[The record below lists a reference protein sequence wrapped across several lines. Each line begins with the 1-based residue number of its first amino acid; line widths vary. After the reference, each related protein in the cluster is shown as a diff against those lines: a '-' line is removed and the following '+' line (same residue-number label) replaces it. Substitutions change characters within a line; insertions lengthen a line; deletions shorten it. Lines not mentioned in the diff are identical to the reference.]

1 MCQSGKWKTTVKLIS
16 SIAVYPVGI
25 VKSVPDHSD
34 IEARVIASLESIGVP
49 YEVVEIDPDF
59 ADTAQFCEKY
69 GFPPE
74 QSANTIIVATK
85 KEPRQYVACVVRA
98 TARLDVNHRV
108 KQLMGNARVSF
119 APSEE
124 TAVLTGMMIG
134 GVTALGLPEGIP
146 VMIDPGLMG
155 CDYIILGGG
164 SRSTKI
170 KVSPKVLTGIPG
182 ASVIEGLTLAD

>member
-1 MCQSGKWKTTVKLIS
+1 M
-16 SIAVYPVGI
+16 
-25 VKSVPDHSD
+25 PDNTD
-34 IEARVIASLESIGVP
+34 IEARVIATLESIGLP
-49 YEVVEIDPDF
+49 YEVVQIDPDF
-59 ADTAQFCEKY
+59 ADTAAFCEKY

-85 KEPRQYVACVVRA
+85 KEPRQYTACVVRA
-98 TARLDVNHRV
+98 TARLDVNHCV

-119 APSEE
+119 ARGEE
-124 TAVLTGMMIG
+124 TAALTGMMIG

-146 VMIDPGLMG
+146 VFVDPGLMS

-170 KVSPKVLTGIPG
+170 KVSPEALTKIPG
-182 ASVIEGLTLAD
+182 ASVVQDLTIAD